1 MVMCSREAQT
11 SCGAFKKKKKTGR
24 VEEGT
29 ASRTGVEGGSRAC
42 GRACERALVEHR
54 VGPG

>member
-11 SCGAFKKKKKTGR
+11 SCGAFKKKKKRKKNGR

-29 ASRTGVEGGSRAC
+29 VSRTGGG
-42 GRACERALVEHR
+42 GREPCVWALVEHR

>member
-1 MVMCSREAQT
+1 MKRKQVAARLR
-11 SCGAFKKKKKTGR
+11 KKKTGR

-29 ASRTGVEGGSRAC
+29 VSRTGVEGGSRAC
-42 GRACERALVEHR
+42 GRAYERALVEHR